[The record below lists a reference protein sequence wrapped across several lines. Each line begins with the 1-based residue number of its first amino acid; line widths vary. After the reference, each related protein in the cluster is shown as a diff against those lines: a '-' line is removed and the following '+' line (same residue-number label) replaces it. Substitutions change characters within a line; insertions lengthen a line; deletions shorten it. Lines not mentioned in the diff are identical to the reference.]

1 MAEGFPV
8 AVDLLSRALAEPG
21 LEPTQE
27 VNILCELAWMAQQGG
42 DNREAARYADAA
54 LALAERIADPA
65 TLVIALAAFAQV
77 SFARTG
83 GIRQDLLDRARE
95 LERTLDWDGYAAAR
109 RWTWHAGLP
118 MRLSPARVTLAL
130 LLGRSDRH
138 AESRALWSQ
147 LTAEATERADPDVV
161 RCLFHRAQME
171 MTAGA
176 WDTAAQLCDEAIQL
190 ARQIGLDVF
199 ELLCLSILAE
209 IAAYRGETERARTEI
224 PELLRVVETGR
235 FRWGAF
241 RLRIALAVLELSH
254 DDGAASRRQT
264 AHLLDSVEEL
274 DVYLAQLAGSAGI
287 EALLATGDLG
297 RAERLL
303 ALIDRGAADG
313 HAALRP
319 LVLRNRGLVLAS
331 QGDCERAIA
340 TLEAAALAP
349 EPPQGVNPFERART
363 LLALGTVQ
371 RQARQKRAARESLQL
386 AAGIFERLGAR
397 VWSEKAR
404 SELRRIGGRTAS
416 DGRLSE
422 TERKIVELVVA
433 GRRNKEVA
441 AQLSLSPNTVAWNL
455 SKVYRKL
462 GVSSRTELAAHV
474 GEAPHL

>member
-235 FRWGAF
+235 F
-241 RLRIALAVLELSH
+241 
-254 DDGAASRRQT
+254 
-264 AHLLDSVEEL
+264 
-274 DVYLAQLAGSAGI
+274 
-287 EALLATGDLG
+287 
-297 RAERLL
+297 
-303 ALIDRGAADG
+303 
-313 HAALRP
+313 
-319 LVLRNRGLVLAS
+319 
-331 QGDCERAIA
+331 
-340 TLEAAALAP
+340 
-349 EPPQGVNPFERART
+349 
-363 LLALGTVQ
+363 
-371 RQARQKRAARESLQL
+371 
-386 AAGIFERLGAR
+386 
-397 VWSEKAR
+397 
-404 SELRRIGGRTAS
+404 
-416 DGRLSE
+416 
-422 TERKIVELVVA
+422 
-433 GRRNKEVA
+433 
-441 AQLSLSPNTVAWNL
+441 
-455 SKVYRKL
+455 
-462 GVSSRTELAAHV
+462 
-474 GEAPHL
+474 